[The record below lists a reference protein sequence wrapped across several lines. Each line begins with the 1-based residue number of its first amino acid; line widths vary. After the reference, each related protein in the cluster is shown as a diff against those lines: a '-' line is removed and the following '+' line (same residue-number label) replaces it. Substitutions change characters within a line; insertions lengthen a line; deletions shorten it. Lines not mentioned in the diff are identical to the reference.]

1 MHRIIRIISERS
13 PVFFCSNVT
22 FKHPCPAFQESFSG
36 ITESG
41 TPVTHFYQTG
51 DASNSA
57 AGETAKTIRTCVWC
71 CAGSDQAGTAAGDRV
86 IE

>member
-1 MHRIIRIISERS
+1 MHRIIRIIISERS

-22 FKHPCPAFQESFSG
+22 FKHPCPAFQESFSS

-51 DASNSA
+51 MRLILQPVKQQKQLELVCGVVLDQ
-57 AGETAKTIRTCVWC
+57 IRQVQWL
-71 CAGSDQAGTAAGDRV
+71 GTG
-86 IE
+86 